1 MKIKT
6 EEAFSLIQKPGNSDL
21 RILILTPIYLNV
33 NEEVL
38 EIKQGSKFSISLY
51 EKLRAAKV
59 EEIDVFCHDG
69 LYSKLS
75 ESFPSNYRFPAG
87 RKNIVDLDKIIEK
100 IELCNSLSKR
110 KRVVISL
117 TEIYKKDNEAYIAC
131 FKLRGKTG
139 WKKVE

>member
-59 EEIDVFCHDG
+59 EEIDVFVMTAFIQNFQ
-69 LYSKLS
+69 KV
-75 ESFPSNYRFPAG
+75 FPQ
-87 RKNIVDLDKIIEK
+87 I
-100 IELCNSLSKR
+100 
-110 KRVVISL
+110 
-117 TEIYKKDNEAYIAC
+117 
-131 FKLRGKTG
+131 TG
-139 WKKVE
+139 FQPEERTLLI